1 MEICAA
7 RYCGEPT
14 RSMLEFEPTAIVVTS
29 FSKYFSMA
37 GWRLGWLITPRP
49 EAARAMTT
57 QAVQQPDGSWVP
69 TTVNVYDVV
78 FEGADYSGSGT
89 FSAFTQAAEDARAI
103 VNFIHEYAIPADEVE

>member
-1 MEICAA
+1 M
-7 RYCGEPT
+7 
-14 RSMLEFEPTAIVVTS
+14 
-29 FSKYFSMA
+29 
-37 GWRLGWLITPRP
+37 
-49 EAARAMTT
+49 
-57 QAVQQPDGSWVP
+57 QQPDGSWVP